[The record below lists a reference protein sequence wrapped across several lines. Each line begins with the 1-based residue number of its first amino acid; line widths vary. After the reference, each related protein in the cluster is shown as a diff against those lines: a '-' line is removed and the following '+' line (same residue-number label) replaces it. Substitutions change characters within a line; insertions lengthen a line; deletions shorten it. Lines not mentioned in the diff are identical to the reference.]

1 MVDGLFFSFTLAS
14 RRGGHT
20 PFAQAGAKKSDIG
33 AEAVE
38 QDPGSSWEGHS
49 GSECRCGDENTE
61 SCGLSAHSAFHW

>member
-1 MVDGLFFSFTLAS
+1 MDWAVEDDMVDGLFFSFTLAS

-49 GSECRCGDENTE
+49 GGFT
-61 SCGLSAHSAFHW
+61 GVWK